1 MSGRVL
7 NPVFFII
14 HAWQIHGMIID
25 LYASIIYSC
34 VMRHDA
40 DMMILFSSF
49 WPLSFYFGLAL
60 VPLSSPPPPNLLVVS
75 TSLLLSTCIYS
86 YSLNEYAE

>member
-60 VPLSSPPPPNLLVVS
+60 VPLSSPPPPQS
-75 TSLLLSTCIYS
+75 ARSIYLSTCIYL
-86 YSLNEYAE
+86 YLLVLPE